1 MERQEPAS
9 GEFGAAVRESWLLD
23 PGVVFLNH
31 GSFGAAPREVLEA
44 QIAWRERLERQPV
57 RFMDGEYPGLVREAA
72 AELAG
77 FLGADPEG
85 LAFVD
90 NATTGVNAVLRSL
103 DLKPG
108 DELLTTTHAYGAVRK
123 TLEYLCDGSGAR
135 LVEARVPFPLSGPGE
150 IVEAVTDA
158 LGPRT
163 RVAVLDHV
171 SSPTAL
177 VYPIADLVAL
187 CRERGVPILV
197 DGAHAPGML
206 PLALGELGADW
217 YTGNCH
223 KWLCAPKGCAFLA
236 AAPHAREGIHPTVI
250 SHGYGSG
257 FLEEFDWTGT
267 RDPSPW
273 LALPAALAFH
283 RRLGPGKVREHNRR
297 LACWAREMLAES
309 WELPLPAP
317 VEMLGAM
324 ATLPLPESWREPATE
339 EAARA
344 VHDHLWDV
352 HRIEVPVLL
361 FERRLWLRVSAQVYN
376 RPEEYRLLAA
386 ALARKERG

>member
-1 MERQEPAS
+1 VAGREPDP
-9 GEFGAAVRESWLLD
+9 GGFGAELRASWLLD
-23 PGVVFLNH
+23 PGVAFLNH
-31 GSFGAAPREVLEA
+31 GSFGAAPREVLDD
-44 QIAWRERLERQPV
+44 QLAWRERLERQPV
-57 RFMDGEYPGLVREAA
+57 RFMDGEYPALVREAA

-85 LAFVD
+85 LALVD
-90 NATTGVNAVLRSL
+90 NASTGVNAVLRSL
-103 DLKPG
+103 ELEPG

-123 TLEYLCDGSGAR
+123 TLEYLCDRRGAR
-135 LVEARVPFPLSGPGE
+135 LVEAPVPFPLEGPE
-150 IVEAVTDA
+150 AIVDAVA
-158 LGPRT
+158 GVLGPRT

-177 VYPIADLVAL
+177 VFPIAELVSL
-187 CRERGVPILV
+187 CRERGVPVLV

-206 PLALGELGADW
+206 PLDLGELGADW

-283 RRLGPGKVREHNRR
+283 RRLGPGKVRGHNHR
-297 LACWAREMLAES
+297 LAVWARELLAEA
-309 WELPLPAP
+309 WEVEAPAP
-317 VEMLGAM
+317 ETMLGAM
-324 ATLPLPESWREPATE
+324 ATLPLPEAWREPATE
-339 EAARA
+339 EGARA
-344 VHDHLWDV
+344 VHDHLWERY
-352 HRIEVPVLL
+352 RIEVPVLL
-361 FERRLWLRVSAQVYN
+361 FEGRLWLRISAQVYN
-376 RPEEYRLLAA
+376 RPAEYRRLAE
-386 ALARKERG
+386 ALVAKGPA